1 VGRSGVYAGW
11 IVVDVRL
18 LVFLALLC
26 TGVTLLLL
34 ALLVRRRPWHE
45 YVTLF
50 VAVSSILFLVS
61 FAMLQTVLDYPVL
74 VERDFFPLN

>member
-1 VGRSGVYAGW
+1 LRSGLYAGW

-18 LVFLALLC
+18 LAFVVLLC
-26 TGVTLLLL
+26 LGVSLLLL

-50 VAVSSILFLVS
+50 VSISSILFALSVLL
-61 FAMLQTVLDYPVL
+61 LQTVFDYPIL
-74 VERDFFPLN
+74 AERDFFPLR

>member
-1 VGRSGVYAGW
+1 LRSGLYAGW

-18 LVFLALLC
+18 FAFVVLLC
-26 TGVTLLLL
+26 VGVSLLLL

-50 VAVSSILFLVS
+50 VSISSILFAVAALL
-61 FAMLQTVLDYPVL
+61 LQTVLDYPIL
-74 VERDFFPLN
+74 AERDFFPLR